1 MSPLTI
7 ALVLIGLA
15 SNIVC
20 FCFGVIL
27 GRQTAYKMLQTYQ
40 HADTAVD
47 MRCAKSNCSKGARKS
62 PEG

>member
-1 MSPLTI
+1 MTPLTI
-7 ALVLIGLA
+7 ALVLIGLS

-27 GRQTAYKMLQTYQ
+27 GRQTAHKVLQAYQ

-47 MRCAKSNCSKGARKS
+47 MRCAKAKCKKAACKE
-62 PEG
+62 PES